1 MRSTFAGLNTMVM
14 GININQLSENTV
26 GHNISNA
33 NTEGYSRQKVNAAAV
48 RAQKES
54 SIYGQVMVGRGV
66 DSMSLTR
73 ARDIYAD
80 RQYWNENST
89 SEYQLSRQKE
99 YDKIEAVFNDTTNE
113 GVQSGIQDFYK
124 AWSALSTSASDSSA
138 RITVVEKAKV
148 LADRIHTAAQQ
159 MQNQID
165 MNYAD
170 MKLNLTKIND
180 YTDQM
185 VSLNYQIMANEATG
199 AMANDLRDQRDLLVD
214 ELSGYINLNVYENEK
229 GMYTIVSDGIS
240 LVNGLNKLT
249 LEMSDPLAD
258 KDAQGN
264 TTNEKS
270 DFNNG
275 VEYGVNDYKIMIKES
290 GIEFTTTNGKIKAQK
305 DQIREDKNYIDY
317 LANMSGF
324 LLTTF
329 NEQHQAGA
337 GIDSTPTTA
346 TYNGTTLMKH
356 TGSSGVNF
364 YGKDE
369 VLYNWEIANK
379 NTNPPTPARI
389 KADTYTSRSDWHLN
403 IVGSTPNTDGT
414 YSVKTKIDTTG
425 ASTPTT
431 DYLTGIQI
439 IETLNVNAELT
450 KENGQNLVAARTFG
464 VMLDS
469 NGKLTGNYE
478 VNGTGDGTNATD
490 LSALCNMQADKTK
503 LYTSGTNPAVDDR
516 AIGSISLEAYYNQR
530 MTALGSAAETMDSKV
545 EAQDEVMVQVQEWR
559 QSTAGVNWNEEL
571 TNMIMFQQGYSA
583 CSRCLTT
590 MDEMLDRLINSTG
603 MVGR

>member
-89 SEYQLSRQKE
+89 SEYQISRQKE

-258 KDAQGN
+258 VDAQGN

-270 DFNNG
+270 KFNNG

-337 GIDSTPTTA
+337 GIDSAVTTA
-346 TYNGTTLMKH
+346 TYNGTAMTH

-369 VLYNWEIANK
+369 VLYSWNVA
-379 NTNPPTPARI
+379 TSTTPARI
-389 KADTYTSRSDWHLN
+389 KADAYSSRNDWHLN
-403 IVGSTPNTDGT
+403 ITGSTLNTDGT
-414 YSVKTKIDTTG
+414 YSVKTQVDTGT
-425 ASTPTT
+425 STATT
-431 DYLTGIQI
+431 SYLTGIDI

-464 VMLDS
+464 VIMDS
-469 NGKLTGNYE
+469 NGNPTTDYE

-603 MVGR
+603 VVGR

>member
-14 GININQLSENTV
+14 GINANQLSENTV

-33 NTEGYSRQKVNAAAV
+33 NTEGYSRQKVNLAAV

-89 SEYQLSRQKE
+89 SAYYAARQKE
-99 YDKIEAVFNDTTNE
+99 YDKIEAIFNDTTNE

-159 MQNQID
+159 MQGQID
-165 MNYAD
+165 ANYDD
-170 MKLNLTKIND
+170 MRLNLTKIND
-180 YTDQM
+180 YTDHI
-185 VSLNYQIMANEATG
+185 VELNYQIMANEANG
-199 AMANDLRDQRDLLVD
+199 ASANDLRDQRDLLVD
-214 ELSGYINLNVYENEK
+214 KLSSFVNVNIYESAN
-229 GMYTIVSDGIS
+229 GVYSVVSNGVS
-240 LVNGLNKLT
+240 LVNGMNKLT
-249 LEMSDPLAD
+249 LEMSEPF
-258 KDAQGN
+258 
-264 TTNEKS
+264 TNKT
-270 DFNNG
+270 
-275 VEYGVNDYKIMIKES
+275 YGINDYSVIIKES
-290 GIEFTTTNGKIKAQK
+290 GIAYVPTNGQLKAQM
-305 DQIREDKNYIDY
+305 DQVAEDKSYIDY
-317 LANMSGF
+317 LANMSAF

-337 GIDSTPTTA
+337 GIDSADTTA
-346 TYNGTTLMKH
+346 TNNGIAMDH

-364 YGKDE
+364 YGKDN
-369 VLYNWEIANK
+369 VLYKWNAA
-379 NTNPPTPARI
+379 TASVQAT
-389 KADTYTSRSDWHLN
+389 TYSSKWHLN
-403 IVGSTPNTDGT
+403 ITGNKPNTDGT
-414 YSVKTKIDTTG
+414 YSVTTEVTG
-425 ASTPTT
+425 GTPDSTVNNGQAVA
-431 DYLTGIQI
+431 LTGIEI
-439 IETLNVNAELT
+439 IEALNVNAELT

-464 VMLDS
+464 VITDS
-469 NGKLTGNYE
+469 SGETITGYE

-503 LYTSGTNPAVDDR
+503 LYTSGTDTAVDDR

>member
-80 RQYWNENST
+80 RQFWNENST

-124 AWSALSTSASDSSA
+124 AWSALSANASDSSA
-138 RITVVEKAKV
+138 RITVIERAKV

-170 MKLNLTKIND
+170 MRLNLTKIND
-180 YTDQM
+180 YTDHL
-185 VSLNYQIMANEATG
+185 VELNYQIMANEATG

-214 ELSGYINLNVYENEK
+214 ELSGYINLNVYESAN
-229 GMYTIVSDGIS
+229 GMYTVVSDGVS
-240 LVNGLNKLT
+240 LVNGMSKLT

-258 KDAQGN
+258 VDASGN
-264 TTNEKS
+264 ITNEKLN
-270 DFNNG
+270 FNNG
-275 VEYGVNDYKIMIKES
+275 VDYGVNDYKIIIKES
-290 GIEFTTTNGKIKAQK
+290 GIEYKTTNGKIKAQA
-305 DQIREDKNYIDY
+305 DQVREDKDYIDY

-337 GIDSTPTTA
+337 GIDSATTTA
-346 TYNGTTLMKH
+346 TYNGTAMTN

-364 YGKDE
+364 YGKDD
-369 VLYNWEIANK
+369 VLYDWQVA
-379 NTNPPTPARI
+379 TGTTPARV
-389 KADTYTSRSDWHLN
+389 KADIYSSKWHLD
-403 IVGSTPNTDGT
+403 ITGSMLNTDGT
-414 YSVKTKIDTTG
+414 YSVTTQITG
-425 ASTPTT
+425 GTVQNTE
-431 DYLTGIQI
+431 YLTGIRI
-439 IETLNVNAELT
+439 IDALNVNAELT

-464 VMLDS
+464 VIMNS
-469 NGKLTGNYE
+469 SGTPTGTYE

-503 LYTSGTNPAVDDR
+503 LYTSGTDTTTDNRAV
-516 AIGSISLEAYYNQR
+516 GSISLEAYYNQR
-530 MTALGSAAETMDSKV
+530 MTALGSKAETMDSKV
-545 EAQDEVMVQVQEWR
+545 KAQNEVMVQVEEWR

-603 MVGR
+603 VVGR

>member
-14 GININQLSENTV
+14 GINANQLSENTV

-33 NTEGYSRQKVNAAAV
+33 NTEGYSRQKVNLAAV

-249 LEMSDPLAD
+249 LEMSEPLAD
-258 KDAQGN
+258 VDANGN

-270 DFNNG
+270 NFNNG

-290 GIEFTTTNGKIKAQK
+290 GIEFTTTNGKIKAQV
-305 DQIREDKNYIDY
+305 DQIREDKDYIDY

-337 GIDSTPTTA
+337 GIDSAVTTA
-346 TYNGTTLMKH
+346 TYNGTTMKH

-364 YGKDE
+364 YGKDN
-369 VLYNWEIANK
+369 VLYKWD
-379 NTNPPTPARI
+379 PTTASVQ
-389 KADTYTSRSDWHLN
+389 ATTYSSKWHLDITGN
-403 IVGSTPNTDGT
+403 TRNTDGT
-414 YSVKTKIDTTG
+414 YSVKTQIAGGTPDTTVNNG
-425 ASTPTT
+425 NPVA
-431 DYLTGIQI
+431 LTGIDI

-464 VMLDS
+464 VIMDS
-469 NGKLTGNYE
+469 NGNPTTDYE